1 MSSNRGLNKSK
12 CPCDGTW
19 ATIKVF
25 ESFLYS
31 FLIVVGL
38 CCRARAFSGCNEWEL
53 LFAALCGLLVA
64 VTSLVAEHRL

>member
-1 MSSNRGLNKSK
+1 M
-12 CPCDGTW
+12 
-19 ATIKVF
+19 KVF

-38 CCRARAFSGCNEWEL
+38 CYRARAFSGCNEWEL